1 MGRRLRFVPE
11 KGTLVEV
18 TCRTVQGRFL
28 LRPSSLLNEIILGI
42 LARAQRMYP
51 VGICAFS
58 FVSNHYH
65 LLLRVDDAQQLSK
78 FMAYVNG
85 NLAREAGKLHRWK
98 DKFWARRYQGIVVSQ
113 EEAAQVDRLRYVLAH
128 GCKEGLV
135 ESLTDWPGAHCVKPL
150 LEGTSI
156 EGTWFSRTQEYA
168 ARRRGEDFH
177 ARQYATPESFVLE
190 PLPCWSHLPEEKRR
204 ALASE
209 LVDQIE
215 AAAAAERERTG
226 IYPPGPAT
234 ILAQHPH
241 DSPNRPK
248 KSPAPRIHAA
258 TPAARRDFYEAYGWF
273 FAAFRDAAEKLRAG
287 DLGARFPPGSFPP
300 ALPFVYA

>member
-1 MGRRLRFVPE
+1 VPE
-11 KGTLVEV
+11 RGTLVEV

-28 LRPSSLLNEIILGI
+28 LRPSPLLNEIIVGI

-58 FVSNHYH
+58 FVSTHYH

-113 EEAAQVDRLRYVLAH
+113 EKAAQVERLKYVLAH

-135 ESLTDWPGAHCVKPL
+135 ERLADWPGAHCVKPFVA
-150 LEGTSI
+150 GTPV

-168 ARRRGEDFH
+168 ARRGGEDFH

-204 ALASE
+204 SLAAE
-209 LVDQIE
+209 LVEQIE
-215 AAAAAERERTG
+215 SEAAVERERTG
-226 IYPPGPAT
+226 IPALGPAA

-241 DSPNRPK
+241 DSPARPK

-258 TPAARRDFYEAYGWF
+258 SRSARLEFYEAYGLF
-273 FAAFRDAAEKLRAG
+273 VAAFQDAAERLRAG

-300 ALPFVYA
+300 ALPFVPG

>member
-11 KGTLVEV
+11 RGTLVEV

-28 LRPSSLLNEIILGI
+28 LRPSPLLNEIILGI

-85 NLAREAGKLHRWK
+85 NLAREAGRLHRWK

-113 EEAAQVDRLRYVLAH
+113 EEAAQVERLKYVLAH

-135 ESLTDWPGAHCVKPL
+135 ERLVDWPGAHCVRPL
-150 LEGTSI
+150 LGETLV

-168 ARRRGEDFH
+168 ARCRGEDFH

-190 PLPCWSHLPEEKRR
+190 PLPCWSHLSVEKQRS
-204 ALASE
+204 LAAE
-209 LVDQIE
+209 LVEHIE
-215 AAAAAERERTG
+215 AEAAAERERTG
-226 IYPPGPAT
+226 LPALGPAA

-241 DSPNRPK
+241 DSPARPK

-258 TPAARRDFYEAYGWF
+258 SRAARHEFYEAYGLF
-273 FAAFRDAAEKLRAG
+273 VAAFREAAERLRAG

-300 ALPFVYA
+300 ALAFVPG